1 MPEYSRDAPTRVG
14 VLAISQTAYFA
25 TYSASDEPDLSP
37 FTRPPGPGARFARCG
52 VRGMLSS
59 ALMRVS
65 SNALLA
71 RKMVVTRTFGA
82 EAWNQIFRRLARV
95 HPCLR
100 SPLTASSQ
108 VPLVEFLAFHNELV
122 DRLYDGDAKSTYF
135 ELGEQSANWAFVD
148 GPCKKFIEDREIGQL
163 AKSFS
168 QIWQAYYTE
177 TTSCCEGKVTNDG
190 VEFSVLGL
198 PDWHPYFEYLFTGFM
213 KGAME
218 LVCANPVEATRLR
231 GDSGG
236 FTYSLHTGLAEPEG
250 KALALP
256 GGTRGRRDIPL
267 GHGLTHREVEVLQ
280 LIAQG
285 KTNKEIG
292 CLLGISDRTVQVH
305 VSHGYEKIGAYN
317 RAGATLWVAEHRG
330 RLD

>member
-1 MPEYSRDAPTRVG
+1 
-14 VLAISQTAYFA
+14 
-25 TYSASDEPDLSP
+25 
-37 FTRPPGPGARFARCG
+37 
-52 VRGMLSS
+52 
-59 ALMRVS
+59 MRVN

-82 EAWNQIFRRLARV
+82 EAWNQIYKRLARV

-100 SPLTASSQ
+100 APLTASSQ
-108 VPLVEFLAFHNELV
+108 VPLVDFLAFHHELV
-122 DRLYDGDAKSTYF
+122 DRLYGSDAQSTYF

-177 TTSCCEGKVTNDG
+177 TTSHCEGKVTSDG
-190 VEFSVLGL
+190 VEFNVCGL
-198 PDWHPYFEYLFTGFM
+198 PEWHPYFEYLFTGFM

-218 LVCANPVEATRLR
+218 LVCANPVEVTRLR
-231 GDSGG
+231 GDSKG
-236 FTYSLHTGLAEPEG
+236 FTYLLHTGFAELEG
-250 KALALP
+250 KALAPP
-256 GGTRGRRDIPL
+256 GGKRGRRESAL

-305 VSHGYEKIGAYN
+305 LSHGYDKIGACN
-317 RAGATLWVAEHRG
+317 RAAATLWVAEHRG
-330 RLD
+330 RVD

>member
-1 MPEYSRDAPTRVG
+1 
-14 VLAISQTAYFA
+14 
-25 TYSASDEPDLSP
+25 
-37 FTRPPGPGARFARCG
+37 
-52 VRGMLSS
+52 
-59 ALMRVS
+59 MRVN

-108 VPLVEFLAFHNELV
+108 VPLVEFLAFHHELV
-122 DRLYDGDAKSTYF
+122 DRLYGGDARSTYF
-135 ELGEQSANWAFVD
+135 ELGEQSASWAFVD
-148 GPCKKFIEDREIGQL
+148 GPCKKFIEDREIGQV

-168 QIWQAYYTE
+168 LIWQAYYTE
-177 TTSCCEGKVTNDG
+177 TTSCCEGKVTADG
-190 VEFSVLGL
+190 VEFSVFGL
-198 PDWHPYFEYLFTGFM
+198 PEWHPYFEYLFTGFM

-236 FTYSLHTGLAEPEG
+236 FTYLLHTGVMDLEG
-250 KALALP
+250 KAVAP
-256 GGTRGRRDIPL
+256 PCGTRGRKDVPS
-267 GHGLTHREVEVLQ
+267 GHGLTHRELQVLQ

-292 CLLGISDRTVQVH
+292 CLLGISDRTVQIH
-305 VSHGYEKIGAYN
+305 VSHVYDKIGAYN
-317 RAGATLWVAEHRG
+317 RAGATLWVTEHRG